1 MIGFLQ
7 NEYYV
12 RYGIVAT
19 TTDHDYQPPLSR
31 LGDAVRAKFSR
42 LPLMGKR
49 TKSSKNKNN
58 NAINNMLI
66 KANTPSNRN
75 ALIFAGLRE
84 SIQALEG
91 GYVHPDLGILMP
103 APSGAVRG
111 IGMTK
116 DSYSKC
122 VDSCNV
128 KDDPH
133 SSVLMKIPLAAQM
146 TREVAIKT
154 LSALIPADVQRK
166 VPLQD
171 LDDAA
176 LLVLLL
182 AHEKGKGPES
192 RFLAYIVS
200 LPSEPS
206 CGYSSAMR
214 GKAMD
219 TVALLRDRFG
229 ADVNGWPAEITKAAE
244 YAERISASLARD
256 YGNYIKIPQ
265 GWNAYNAI
273 QWSLCQVASR
283 ATGGSRIYGSL
294 RLVPL
299 LDMINHNVDAG
310 GFVELLGH
318 ERVDEEDGSFYNA
331 TETDA
336 GAFVVRNM
344 KKGRPVKL
352 KKGDEILANYN
363 VPDYSPLDWFLNLGF
378 IPPERR
384 IKWTMVDSALP
395 KMKRRGGHS

>member
-1 MIGFLQ
+1 M
-7 NEYYV
+7 
-12 RYGIVAT
+12 RYGSGSVQEGIK
-19 TTDHDYQPPLSR
+19 PPFSR
-31 LGDAVRAKFSR
+31 LSDAVRTKLAW

-49 TKSSKNKNN
+49 TKSRNKSNSASNN
-58 NAINNMLI
+58 VMI

-103 APSGAVRG
+103 APCGATRG

-116 DSYSKC
+116 DGYSNCAEK
-122 VDSCNV
+122 CNV
-128 KDDPH
+128 KDKH
-133 SSVLMKIPLAAQM
+133 SSVLLSIPLSAQM

-200 LPSEPS
+200 LPSEPT

-229 ADVNGWPAEITKAAE
+229 ADMNGWPAEITKAAE

-256 YGNYIKIPQ
+256 YGNFIKIPQ

-299 LDMINHNVDAG
+299 LDMVNHNVDAG

-318 ERVDEEDGSFYNA
+318 ERIDEEDSSFYNA

-344 KKGRPVKL
+344 KKGKHVNL

-378 IPPERR
+378 IPSERR

-395 KMKRRGGHS
+395 KMKRRGEKS